1 MIRYSHVLLIVA
13 GTIGAIALGSPL
25 LGLRMNLTESM
36 PVGIYRVV
44 HHPIERGA
52 TVVTCLD
59 ASNPVVH
66 EAIRRRYF
74 QSGPCPG
81 GLLPFLKTVA
91 ALPGDAVDLGIGGV
105 TVNGTSI
112 PKTRTLL
119 ADYMGRPIPRVAR
132 GHYTIEAGQVLLLAT
147 HRPASFD
154 GRYFGPSPLA
164 AVKDVVEPLLV
175 AN

>member
-1 MIRYSHVLLIVA
+1 MTLYSRLLVTVA
-13 GTIGAIALGSPL
+13 GTIGAILLGSPL
-25 LGLRMNLTESM
+25 LGLRLNLTESM

-44 HHPIERGA
+44 DHPIERGA

-74 QSGPCPG
+74 ESGPCPG

-91 ALPGDAVDLGIGGV
+91 AVSGDTVDLSIDGV
-105 TVNGTSI
+105 AVNGSALA
-112 PKTRTLL
+112 KTKTLQ
-119 ADYMGRPIPRVAR
+119 ADFMGRPIPHVAR
-132 GHYTIEAGQVLLLAT
+132 GSFTIAGGQVLLLAT

-164 AVKDVVEPLLV
+164 AIKSVVVPLVV
-175 AN
+175 AD

>member
-1 MIRYSHVLLIVA
+1 
-13 GTIGAIALGSPL
+13 
-25 LGLRMNLTESM
+25 TESM

-44 HHPIERGA
+44 NHPIERGA

-81 GLLPFLKTVA
+81 GLLPFLKTIA
-91 ALPGDAVDLGIGGV
+91 AVPGDAIDLGLANV
-105 TVNGTSI
+105 AVNGAAMA
-112 PKTRTLL
+112 KTRTLL
-119 ADYMGRPIPRVAR
+119 VDYMGRPIPRVTR
-132 GHYTIEAGQVLLLAT
+132 GHYTLASGQVLLLAT
-147 HRPASFD
+147 HRAASFD

-164 AVKDVVEPLLV
+164 DVREV
-175 AN
+175 